1 MRRKTKRKTKRKT
14 RRNTHTLRK
23 KKKRRVMRGGIL
35 NNLFG
40 NSKLNRV
47 APVVREELEEE
58 DYTWPDCRTAHGWL
72 TNTTTKIHGTKT
84 EIDEFKKKIQVIEN
98 PGDNKILRNWSGK
111 TMDKWSVH
119 VPSGRIELN
128 NGGLVQ

>member
-1 MRRKTKRKTKRKT
+1 MRRKTKRKTRIK
-14 RRNTHTLRK
+14 NTHTLRK
-23 KKKRRVMRGGIL
+23 KQIRRVMRGGIL

-72 TNTTTKIHGTKT
+72 TKTTTKIHGTKT

-111 TMDKWSVH
+111 TMDKWSVL